1 MKGKPRFYTIALLT
15 IILAACASPAPI
27 AAPTSTA
34 TATAAP
40 IPTATQTSTPT
51 ATATATATAIP
62 ATPEYESELRYN
74 PETRALT
81 NLQGTPV
88 FILLEDGSWESLVEA
103 KEVEPVFSMELVGRV
118 EYEGGVLEIPLGIGL
133 MQDLAE
139 REVEPITGFSVNPER
154 PDAADRLA
162 WYFLRQCYHNHTQN
176 FEADAGMSFEEYL
189 KEVAEGRG
197 LIRVVVADPEVS
209 SWDSPARPSLEIVEL
224 SPLGGLTVY
233 KSDEIFGLDGIYGFY
248 VTENNG
254 GLVIVGPEGSSEG
267 YASQPDVVA
276 RQVGFSST
284 YLRLISNVLGVD
296 MDEVVESGYLG
307 PNSYV
312 DYDESVF
319 QKELEEFFKDYV
331 NFTDISQSKPHFEI
345 EQ

>member
-197 LIRVVVADPEVS
+197 LVRVVVADPEVS

-224 SPLGGLTVY
+224 SPLGGLTVH
-233 KSDEIFGLDGIYGFY
+233 KVDEIFGLGIYGFY
-248 VTENNG
+248 VTEKDG
-254 GLVIVGPEGSSEG
+254 SLVIVGREGSSEG

-284 YLRLISNVLGVD
+284 YLAFISDVLGGDVD
-296 MDEVVESGYLG
+296 KVIRSGYTG
-307 PNSYV
+307 ASSYI
-312 DYDESVF
+312 DLDSIFME
-319 QKELEEFFKDYV
+319 EWREFFKDYV